1 MASNRQ
7 QIIVILTARDWVRHW
22 YPFDSLLKTGM
33 WESLFE
39 LAYSFTMI
47 ENLYFIVEVEH
58 FFTYFLLLIAN
69 IFFIFELAFPVVDV
83 YPRNQTAGYASPSVD
98 ITVTGNQNS

>member
-7 QIIVILTARDWVRHW
+7 QITIIQAAKDWVRHW
-22 YPFDSLLKTGM
+22 YAFDLSVIRSAKLYKTGM
-33 WESLFE
+33 WESLFD

-58 FFTYFLLLIAN
+58 FFTNFLLLIAN
-69 IFFIFELAFPVVDV
+69 IFFLFL
-83 YPRNQTAGYASPSVD
+83 N
-98 ITVTGNQNS
+98 